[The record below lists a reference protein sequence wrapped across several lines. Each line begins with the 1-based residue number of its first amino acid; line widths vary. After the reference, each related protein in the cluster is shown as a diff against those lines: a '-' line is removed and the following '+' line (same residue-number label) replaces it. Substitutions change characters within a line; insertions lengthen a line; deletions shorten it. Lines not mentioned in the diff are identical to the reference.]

1 MKQRI
6 EAKAT
11 LQAINMLHQVYVVE
25 QMDVCSNNKYI
36 IYFIA
41 VTETDTQA
49 LTNFLWT
56 VT

>member
-49 LTNFLWT
+49 LTNFL
-56 VT
+56 